1 MKNEKKGGIIEIAVL
16 VTAILAVLKLLG
28 IIGVSW
34 GIVFLP
40 MLMAAAGLA
49 VLIILAWIWDRRDL

>member
-16 VTAILAVLKLLG
+16 ATAILAVLKLLG